1 MIGSNKDRKLLDI
14 NINFDNK
21 YPVLKVIELDTQKG
35 LQITTEYVAYEFV
48 ISREEEERTFFDP
61 YDIHGRKTYQIEIRD
76 VMPTS
81 NKYVEKI

>member
-1 MIGSNKDRKLLDI
+1 MVGSNRDRKLLDI

-35 LQITTEYVAYEFV
+35 LQITTEYIAYEFV
-48 ISREEEERTFFDP
+48 ISKEEERTFFDP
-61 YDIHGRKTYQIEIRD
+61 YDTHGRKAYQIEIRD

-81 NKYVEKI
+81 NRYIEKI